1 MGKIESVLMRQ
12 RAYSLGLGRT
22 MQQIASK
29 PPGVDAVDVLGGGTQ
44 CASQSQPGGDDA
56 GHLHRCR
63 CHQPDL
69 LPDVEMQLSER
80 PSTWPDAISDR
91 LLVNLVR
98 YFGHLGD
105 RVPFN
110 KAQCHA
116 ADILDV
122 ARLLSS
128 NDAEVGLQ
136 PQTLHND
143 SGREEPAPIQ
153 ALGKLKQRSALNHC
167 VVEIEESRCGRILMD
182 QWNRVIDPCAEIIRG
197 FLQGPG
203 CRTRIVVVNRN
214 CRCVTARQGLDMAEW
229 RGGRTL
235 RLAHRAVRSDHVI
248 TIMSSSAVPRA
259 RLRWVNDED
268 TAVQLLDAG
277 RLETNL
283 ADLVTRQV
291 EAQPRAVALV
301 QPMPMRRTMTW
312 AELDR
317 RINAVAGGL
326 SAHGLVAG
334 HRIAIVGPNSIEFV
348 VAYFATL
355 RAGYIAVPINPQS
368 TAPELRAMIND
379 CGARVLFTAA
389 DQPLEGVHQI
399 DLTPQGLDE
408 LSNAAAEP
416 VSSPRDPEALAV
428 LLYTAGTSGEPKA
441 AMLSHR
447 ALLNHLD
454 SVASFEILDRDS
466 VVLAMLPLFHVFG
479 LNAVLGSWAMAG
491 ARLVIMDGS
500 AGLAEVLAGESIT
513 NMPVA
518 PPVLARILDDEDAVA
533 SLGSVSTVVSGAA
546 PLPVDLQEQF
556 TARTALR
563 VDQGYGLTEAA
574 PGVSATLGGE
584 LLGHGHVGRP
594 LPGVEVRIGD
604 GIEPTEPG
612 EIWIRGD
619 NLFSGYWPDGRG
631 GPGELGWFPTGD
643 VGYQLDGELF
653 LVDRAR
659 ELIIVNGFNV
669 YPAEVEEAIA
679 ELPGVESVAVVGRPY
694 RRTGEQVVAFVTGP
708 GLSVE
713 AVNEYCADRLA
724 KFKRPSL
731 VQLVDELPRGIT
743 GKVRKGVLR
752 HSLETVSEKT

>member
-1 MGKIESVLMRQ
+1 
-12 RAYSLGLGRT
+12 
-22 MQQIASK
+22 
-29 PPGVDAVDVLGGGTQ
+29 
-44 CASQSQPGGDDA
+44 
-56 GHLHRCR
+56 
-63 CHQPDL
+63 
-69 LPDVEMQLSER
+69 
-80 PSTWPDAISDR
+80 
-91 LLVNLVR
+91 
-98 YFGHLGD
+98 
-105 RVPFN
+105 
-110 KAQCHA
+110 
-116 ADILDV
+116 
-122 ARLLSS
+122 
-128 NDAEVGLQ
+128 
-136 PQTLHND
+136 
-143 SGREEPAPIQ
+143 
-153 ALGKLKQRSALNHC
+153 
-167 VVEIEESRCGRILMD
+167 
-182 QWNRVIDPCAEIIRG
+182 
-197 FLQGPG
+197 
-203 CRTRIVVVNRN
+203 
-214 CRCVTARQGLDMAEW
+214 
-229 RGGRTL
+229 
-235 RLAHRAVRSDHVI
+235 
-248 TIMSSSAVPRA
+248 MSSSAVPRA

-277 RLETNL
+277 QLETNL
-283 ADLVTRQV
+283 ADLVTRHA

-355 RAGYIAVPINPQS
+355 RAGYVAVPINPQS

-379 CGARVLFTAA
+379 CGARVLFATA

-454 SVASFEILDRDS
+454 SVASFELLDRDS

-513 NMPVA
+513 NLPVA
-518 PPVLARILDDEDAVA
+518 PPALARILDDEDAVA

-604 GIEPTEPG
+604 GTEPTEPG

-713 AVNEYCADRLA
+713 AVNEHCADRLA

-752 HSLETVSEKT
+752 HSLETVSERT